1 MMRQDRYAT
10 AAEYSIAVL
19 LSIFLATTVYYAS
32 SEIAARRGHRAE
44 AVQHQL
50 AIARRQP
57 MIIDGTP
64 SDISEYRGRVFVPYL
79 LVTLAQSHLLH
90 SDEQRYEAVRLLTGA
105 IMFLAVWM
113 FARIQLRVTTSL
125 AAMLV
130 GLLAVWFVTS
140 FNYPW
145 EVPTDFI
152 DVIVLLIGIALVRR
166 GHRSALIALVALS
179 TLNRESSAYIGVLCV
194 WSAALEPQPKMKNYA
209 FGLGLIAL
217 AVTEMVVLRTL
228 NRLPGA
234 DLHNHFMLLTNVNQ
248 LGVALSGLPAP
259 GWLVPL
265 STGGLALI
273 VWLRVRARFATAT
286 DIALT
291 RTALTIV
298 VPTWMVTN
306 AGELRVYLPSL
317 VLALIAVVEREQ
329 RFLAVD
335 SVATANEP

>member
-1 MMRQDRYAT
+1 MKRQDRYAT
-10 AAEYSIAVL
+10 AEEYSIAVL

-32 SEIAARRGHRAE
+32 SELAARRGHRAE

-50 AIARRQP
+50 AIALRQP

-64 SDISEYRGRVFVPYL
+64 SDISEYRSRVFVPYIL
-79 LVTLAQSHLLH
+79 MTLAHNHLLH
-90 SDEQRYEAVRLLTGA
+90 SDEQRYGAVRLVTGT
-105 IMFLAVWM
+105 IMFLAVWL
-113 FARIQLRVTTSL
+113 FSRIELRVTTSL

-130 GLLAVWFVTS
+130 GLLAAWFVTS
-140 FNYPW
+140 FNIPW

-166 GHRSALIALVALS
+166 GHRLALIALVALS
-179 TLNRESSAYIGVLCV
+179 TLNRESSAYIGVLFM
-194 WSAALEPQPKMKNYA
+194 WSAALEPQPKLRRYA

-234 DLHNHFMLLTNVNQ
+234 DLHNHFMLLKNVSQ

-265 STGGLALI
+265 FTGGLVLI
-273 VWLRVRARFATAT
+273 VWLRLRADFATAM

-291 RTALTIV
+291 RTALTIL

-306 AGELRVYLPSL
+306 VGELRVYLPS
-317 VLALIAVVEREQ
+317 VFLALIAVVQREQ
-329 RFLAVD
+329 RFLAVE
-335 SVATANEP
+335 SIGRPSEP